1 MTLKSYIALFS
12 LPLPQPCKQVSL
24 PLWYKFQQKNR
35 QDLWPML
42 WFRPQSRNNE
52 NLWEARLSR
61 PNPGKGSPITEAS
74 EQSALLL
81 GLFGRCWQAV
91 SSAKT
96 TCFPKMPPITKH
108 GPVPTRGDRPRDAE
122 DGGVRGTEQ

>member
-1 MTLKSYIALFS
+1 
-12 LPLPQPCKQVSL
+12 
-24 PLWYKFQQKNR
+24 
-35 QDLWPML
+35 ML
-42 WFRPQSRNNE
+42 WFGLQSRYNE

-61 PNPGKGSPITEAS
+61 PNPGKGSPITETS

-96 TCFPKMPPITKH
+96 TRFPQMPPITRH
-108 GPVPTRGDRPRDAE
+108 GPVPTRDGKPRDAE
-122 DGGVRGTEQ
+122 DGGVRGIEQ